1 MGMLRTFQPVRKE
14 GTKERFSNRTSVAV
28 KDHLDLDPH
37 PTKIQQASHK
47 QQAM

>member
-28 KDHLDLDPH
+28 KDHLKIRT
-37 PTKIQQASHK
+37 PTKIQRSHK